1 VEALVKSLGIAD
13 LYAANINSPKQV
25 VVSGTAAALAAAETK
40 FKEAGSLFALA
51 SDAMGRDM
59 EALLRDSDADTLK
72 RSDIAQPTVTLANLC
87 AASFLKERGLLPAC
101 AAGHSLG
108 EYAALVSA
116 GVLSPAD
123 CLKLVLARGKAMQ
136 AAVERIAKQSG
147 GDNGAPGMAAV
158 LGLAP
163 EQVEALVKS
172 LGIADL
178 YAANINSPKQV
189 VVSGTAAALA
199 AAQDKFKEAG
209 AKRVLRLQVAGPF
222 HSPLMAEAADTFGP
236 VLELTPFK
244 DPAIP
249 LFSNVSGKAVSSG
262 AEAKELALKQ
272 ITSPVRWIAEES
284 AIATL
289 GIEACLETGPGKALQ
304 GLWKDS
310 GTGGPEGPAPVFAAG
325 KLEEIEALFNGTN
338 WIRG

>member
-1 VEALVKSLGIAD
+1 MVNKTKTAFLFPGQGAQYPGMALDFL
-13 LYAANINSPKQV
+13 
-25 VVSGTAAALAAAETK
+25 VSS
-40 FKEAGSLFALA
+40 KEAAGLFALA
-51 SDAMGRDM
+51 SDALGRDVK
-59 EALLRDSDADTLK
+59 ALLRDSDAETLK

-87 AASFLKERGLLPAC
+87 AAAFLKERGLLPAC
-101 AAGHSLG
+101 VAGHSLG

-116 GVLSPAD
+116 GVISPAD
-123 CLKLVLARGKAMQ
+123 CLNLVAARGKAMQ
-136 AAVERIAKQSG
+136 ATVERIVKQSG
-147 GDNGAPGMAAV
+147 GGEANAPGMAAV

-178 YAANINSPKQV
+178 YAANFNSPKQV
-189 VVSGTAAALA
+189 VVAGTAAALA

-222 HSPLMAEAADTFGP
+222 HSPLMVEAAEQFGP
-236 VLELTPFK
+236 VLESVSFK
-244 DPAIP
+244 NPAIP

-284 AIATL
+284 AIAAL
-289 GIEACLETGPGKALQ
+289 GIEACLETGPGKVLQ

-310 GTGGPEGPAPVFAAG
+310 GSEVPAFAAG
-325 KLEEIEALFNGTN
+325 KLEEIEALFDN
-338 WIRG
+338 

>member
-1 VEALVKSLGIAD
+1 MVDKTIKAAFLFPGQGAQYPGMALDFLKS
-13 LYAANINSPKQV
+13 SK
-25 VVSGTAAALAAAETK
+25 AAAD
-40 FKEAGSLFALA
+40 LFALA

-59 EALLRDSDADTLK
+59 EALLRNSDAETLK

-87 AASFLKERGLLPAC
+87 AAAFLKERGLTPAC

-116 GVLSPAD
+116 GVVSPGD
-123 CLKLVLARGKAMQ
+123 CLKLVVARGKAMQ
-136 AAVERIAKQSG
+136 ATVEKIAKQSG
-147 GDNGAPGMAAV
+147 GRDGGASADADSAPGMAAV
-158 LGLAP
+158 LGMAP

-178 YAANINSPKQV
+178 YAANFNSLKQV
-189 VVSGTAAALA
+189 VISGTAAALA

-222 HSPLMAEAADTFGP
+222 HSPFMAEAADAFGP
-236 VLELTPFK
+236 ALESVSFQ
-244 DPAIP
+244 DPALP

-284 AIATL
+284 AIAAL
-289 GIEACLETGPGKALQ
+289 GIEACLETGPGTVLQ
-304 GLWKDS
+304 GLWRDS
-310 GTGGPEGPAPVFAAG
+310 GNEAPVFAAG
-325 KLEEIEALFNGTN
+325 KLEEIEALFN
-338 WIRG
+338 

>member
-1 VEALVKSLGIAD
+1 MVNKTMKAAFLFPGQGAQYPGMALDFFGASK
-13 LYAANINSPKQV
+13 
-25 VVSGTAAALAAAETK
+25 AAAE
-40 FKEAGSLFALA
+40 LFTLA
-51 SDAMGRDM
+51 SDAMGKDV
-59 EALLRDSDADTLK
+59 EALLRDSDAETLK

-87 AASFLKERGLLPAC
+87 AAAFLRERDLLPAC
-101 AAGHSLG
+101 VAGHSLG
-108 EYAALVSA
+108 EYAALVNA
-116 GVLSPAD
+116 GVISPGN
-123 CLKLVLARGKAMQ
+123 CLKLVTARGKAMQ
-136 AAVERIAKQSG
+136 ATVERIAKQSG
-147 GDNGAPGMAAV
+147 GGTDSAPGMAAV

-172 LGIADL
+172 FGIADL

-209 AKRVLRLQVAGPF
+209 AKRVLRLAVAGPF
-222 HSPLMAEAADTFGP
+222 HSPLMAEAADAFGP
-236 VLELTPFK
+236 ALESTPFK

-284 AIATL
+284 AIAAL

-310 GTGGPEGPAPVFAAG
+310 GSEVPVFAAG
-325 KLEEIEALFNGTN
+325 KLEEIEALFEN
-338 WIRG
+338 